1 LDLGWDILGNDFNS
15 MLPVYTEVDWMDLL
29 KSLFD
34 LF

>member
-15 MLPVYTEVDWMDLL
+15 MPPVDMEVDWMDLI